1 MMVLATHSW
10 SAFFG
15 FAVIP
20 PKYQPRF
27 QMRLSPVALVQLAPE
42 FSER

>member
-1 MMVLATHSW
+1 VFCTHSW

-15 FAVIP
+15 FTAAW

-27 QMRLSPVALVQLAPE
+27 QMRLSPVTLRQLTPE
-42 FSER
+42 LSER